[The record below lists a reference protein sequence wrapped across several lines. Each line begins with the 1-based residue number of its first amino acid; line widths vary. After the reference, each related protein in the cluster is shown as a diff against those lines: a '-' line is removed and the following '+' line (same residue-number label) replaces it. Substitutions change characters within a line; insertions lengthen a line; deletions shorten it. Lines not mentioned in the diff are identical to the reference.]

1 MQGGSFREDLYYRL
15 NAFPLHVPPL
25 RERKGDIPLLVRHF
39 VLKHG
44 AKLGKRVET
53 IPQRHM
59 DRLQSCRWPGNV
71 RELENVIERAM
82 ILSQG
87 AELQLGDWSAGVSVS
102 PRPVEDSTLQ
112 DVEREHILKVLKRTN
127 WRLGGENGAARILGL
142 KRTTLQGR
150 MQKLQIRR
158 ET

>member
-1 MQGGSFREDLYYRL
+1 MNCAALPAGLIESELFGHE
-15 NAFPLHVPPL
+15 
-25 RERKGDIPLLVRHF
+25 KG
-39 VLKHG
+39 
-44 AKLGKRVET
+44 A
-53 IPQRHM
+53 
-59 DRLQSCRWPGNV
+59 
-71 RELENVIERAM
+71 

-87 AELQLGDWSAGVSVS
+87 AELQLGDWSAGVSAS
-102 PRPVEDSTLQ
+102 PAPTGDSTLQ

-150 MQKLQIRR
+150 MRKLQIRR